1 VWFRLNVGRNGNA
14 DPKWLLPMLCRRG
27 GVTRQDI
34 GAIRIFERETKVQ
47 ISEAASRAFAD
58 AVRGTAVAGIRI
70 EPARGPG
77 HAPPPDRKPHPG
89 ASKHRRK
96 A

>member
-1 VWFRLNVGRNGNA
+1 MWFRLNVGRNGNA

-47 ISEAASRAFAD
+47 ISEAASGGFAD
-58 AVRGTAVAGIRI
+58 AVRGSVIAGIRI
-70 EPARGPG
+70 EPAGSPGPP
-77 HAPPPDRKPHPG
+77 APMDRKPHGRKP
-89 ASKHRRK
+89 AHRNK
-96 A
+96 T